1 MTKPPSNTTE
11 VLKERETTHGDFV
24 EVSRIDQAF
33 KSILKSSPN
42 WNNERFL
49 LSDTQ
54 KTALEMIAHK
64 ITRIV
69 CGDPNHRD
77 HTDDISGYAELF
89 HKSNNKKE
97 G

>member
-1 MTKPPSNTTE
+1 MTIKPSDTTE
-11 VLKERETTHGDFV
+11 ILKERETTHGDFV

-89 HKSNNKKE
+89 HKKE
-97 G
+97 D